1 MALDVFNHKCI
12 QRLLSQMVPPSLLG
26 PRVKP
31 RPSFL
36 VQRSPPAPPGA
47 SCNLSEAACRA
58 LPGSPRFLYTN
69 RSGGRGCGR
78 RRETPRH
85 ARQHPPDPPA
95 APPGIAPCRTTPTG
109 GSIGSPA
116 EPARQAGG
124 LCGAEADGADA
135 SGTNLPRNPHRAC
148 GIGLGRPRGRLRLRP
163 GLRFPA
169 QPTSVKAIGRAMS
182 SCGSPPR

>member
-1 MALDVFNHKCI
+1 MSGLA
-12 QRLLSQMVPPSLLG
+12 RGPSL
-26 PRVKP
+26 P
-31 RPSFL
+31 
-36 VQRSPPAPPGA
+36 
-47 SCNLSEAACRA
+47 
-58 LPGSPRFLYTN
+58 YTN

-135 SGTNLPRNPHRAC
+135 SGTNLPRDSHRAC
-148 GIGLGRPRGRLRLRP
+148 GIGLGRARGRLRLRP

-169 QPTSVKAIGRAMS
+169 QPASVKAIGRAMS
-182 SCGSPPR
+182 SCGSSSSLTCQRRQVVPPSSLMSAWASPGAIRSRTAPMSNTSSAPS